1 MTLDR
6 LSRREFW
13 KLKRHHH
20 YMRDDALDGWA
31 PDGHR
36 WVAGEPRKNGYD
48 RWDYRDDGPELF
60 YFGSGDQLLPEFLMF
75 QSGSQLS
82 PHISPKTKETRSFV
96 FVIDFSGPRGLEPA
110 STGGKGSIVVRIE
123 AEDVLFT
130 LGATEPKRATTAFAK
145 ALAQQTALLAIEK
158 YFPNGVE
165 PSLCT
170 RQIDHLPIEFENRLP
185 DLCVNGNTAWLP

>member
-1 MTLDR
+1 MFAVE
-6 LSRREFW
+6 RRELGGVIRW
-13 KLKRHHH
+13 KTAGSSVLWIVEPEP
-20 YMRDDALDGWA
+20 YMEGIGGWQ
-31 PDGHR
+31 
-36 WVAGEPRKNGYD
+36 GY
-48 RWDYRDDGPELF
+48 
-60 YFGSGDQLLPEFLMF
+60 
-75 QSGSQLS
+75 
-82 PHISPKTKETRSFV
+82 
-96 FVIDFSGPRGLEPA
+96 
-110 STGGKGSIVVRIE
+110 VRIE

-170 RQIDHLPIEFENRLP
+170 RQIDHLPVEFENRLP